1 MDFHKELMVAVE
13 RRGSSITRY
22 PQGTF
27 KLNTKKGEDPFVN
40 MFITSGE
47 LNHRRYL
54 CEFYRKYP
62 DTMPPYNVIDR
73 DDDAAAGDAEGT
85 RNIVMSV
92 GDVVFA
98 SNSNLYVVVE
108 LKTIGDMYN
117 SIIKGNRAISQKL
130 RMRGTGVR
138 PSQLIWMILV
148 DSIEEY
154 YSNNHVC
161 ETVRNYMDSV
171 SIADGMKVEILTE
184 ALLPLRLREL
194 YTWLNRPKR
203 FAGPDPQVKER
214 SERQAEFFSGMADVI
229 QKMDKTPEWQIDAL
243 DIVMSFLPEE
253 LHAVWIEHGGEP
265 YGLGPATKQRAT
277 EFAESH
283 SFTAAIPTSN
293 KSHLAGST
301 VAKTAAML
309 KQFPG
314 ISSNTADEIARRWPT
329 FTHLLLAYELLVSHA
344 ARVGMIAKYV
354 DGIGAKRSEDIY
366 LHMVPMHMRNALM
379 KRDAILDTA
388 NDAGRRSMKASAL
401 KLEEH
406 AYKCLDTLVAKMD
419 VDLSESAM
427 ELVERRSA
435 IIRMLFGEEEEEE
448 EKGKKKKKNKKRKV
462 DLSSQD
468 E

>member
-1 MDFHKELMVAVE
+1 
-13 RRGSSITRY
+13 
-22 PQGTF
+22 
-27 KLNTKKGEDPFVN
+27 

-47 LNHRRYL
+47 LNHRPYL
-54 CEFYRKYP
+54 REFYTKYP
-62 DTMPPYNVIDR
+62 GTMPPYNVIER
-73 DDDAAAGDAEGT
+73 DDNAEQDEGT
-85 RNIVMSV
+85 RNMVLSV

-98 SNSNLYVVVE
+98 SNTNLYVVVE
-108 LKTIGDMYN
+108 LKTISDMYN
-117 SIIKGNRAISQKL
+117 SIIKGNRALSQKL

-138 PSQLIWMILV
+138 SSQLIWMILV
-148 DSIEEY
+148 NSIEEY
-154 YSNNHVC
+154 YSNNHVS

-214 SERQAEFFSGMADVI
+214 SEHQAEFFSGMEEAI
-229 QKMDKTPEWQIDAL
+229 RKMDKIPEWQVDAL
-243 DIVMSFLPEE
+243 DIFMSFLPEE
-253 LHAVWIEHGGEP
+253 LKGAWIEHGGQP
-265 YGLGPATKQRAT
+265 YGFGPATKERAA
-277 EFAESH
+277 EFAETH

-329 FTHLLLAYELLVSHA
+329 FTHLLLSYEMLVSHA
-344 ARVGMIAKYV
+344 ARIGMIAKYV

-366 LHMVPMHMRNALM
+366 LHMVPMHMRTALM
-379 KRDAILDTA
+379 KRDAIMDTA

-401 KLEEH
+401 KIEEH
-406 AYKCLDTLVAKMD
+406 AYKCLEELVAKLETD
-419 VDLSESAM
+419 ISEDAVK
-427 ELVERRSA
+427 LVERRTEMLA
-435 IIRMLFGEEEEEE
+435 LLFGEKEGEDEEGGGGGS
-448 EKGKKKKKNKKRKV
+448 GKKKSKKRKTIV
-462 DLSSQD
+462 LSQD